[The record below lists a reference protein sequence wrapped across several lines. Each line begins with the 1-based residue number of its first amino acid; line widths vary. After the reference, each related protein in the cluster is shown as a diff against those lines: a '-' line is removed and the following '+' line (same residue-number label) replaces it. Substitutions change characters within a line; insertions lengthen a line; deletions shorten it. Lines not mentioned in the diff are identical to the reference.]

1 MHTYTARCEWFGR
14 TSEGYEA
21 YDRTHT
27 VTAPPAQTPLRLSSD
42 PAFHGDGR
50 LLNPEQL
57 LVAAA
62 SSCQLLE
69 FLALAAKARID
80 VLEYADEAEG
90 SMDDSQE
97 PAWIQRIEL
106 APKIVVAAGTS
117 RERVRKLVATAH
129 RHCYVANSL
138 RTEIVVKPEIV
149 FLVESQ
155 VAIDP

>member
-1 MHTYTARCEWFGR
+1 MSIHTYTARCEWFGS
-14 TSEGYEA
+14 TAEGYEA
-21 YDRTHT
+21 YDRTHK
-27 VTAPPAQTPLRLSSD
+27 VGAPPAKTPLRLSSD

-57 LVAAA
+57 VVAAA

-90 SMDDSQE
+90 TMDDSEE
-97 PAWIQRIEL
+97 PAWIQRIVL
-106 APKIVVAAGTS
+106 GPKIVVAAGPT
-117 RERVRKLVATAH
+117 RNRVRKLVDTAH

-149 FLVESQ
+149 VLER
-155 VAIDP
+155 A

>member
-1 MHTYTARCEWFGR
+1 MSMHTYTARCEWFGR

-21 YDRTHT
+21 YDRAH
-27 VTAPPAQTPLRLSSD
+27 VAAAPPAQAGLRLSSD
-42 PAFHGDGR
+42 PAFGGDGR

-57 LVAAA
+57 VVIAA

-90 SMDDSQE
+90 TMDESDE
-97 PAWIQRIEL
+97 PARIQRIEL
-106 APKIVVAAGTS
+106 LPKIVVAPGSS
-117 RERVRKLVATAH
+117 RERVRKLVDTAH

-138 RTEIVVKPEIV
+138 RTEIVVRPEIV
-149 FLVESQ
+149 VLD
-155 VAIDP
+155 A